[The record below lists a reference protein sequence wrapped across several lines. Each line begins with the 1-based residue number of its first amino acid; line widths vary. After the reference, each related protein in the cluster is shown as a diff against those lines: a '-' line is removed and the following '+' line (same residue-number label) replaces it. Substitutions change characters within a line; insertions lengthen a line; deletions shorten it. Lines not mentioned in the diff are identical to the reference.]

1 MLSVEV
7 LCGTCYRLR
16 SNVSRRATLG
26 VVRITEAKVS
36 NAWLSAAVNQNIERF
51 KVAMGEV
58 FGMQERQTLQESL
71 INTSS
76 DPEFLQIASVYH
88 PLQVGTV

>member
-7 LCGTCYRLR
+7 LCGTCNRLW

-36 NAWLSAAVNQNIERF
+36 NAWLSTAINQNIERLE
-51 KVAMGEV
+51 VPMGEV
-58 FGMQERQTLQESL
+58 FGVQERQTLQESL

-76 DPEFLQIASVYH
+76 DPKFLQIASIYH
-88 PLQVGTV
+88 PLQIGAV